1 MIKKVLIVLTL
12 LFCLTGCESNSKD
25 SEDDYTILFYTD
37 SETCVEYIKYASID
51 KGGITPRFNADGSLK
66 LNKECLER
74 DS

>member
-37 SETCVEYIKYASID
+37 SETCVEYIKYTGAY
-51 KGGITPRFNADGSLK
+51 KGGITPRFNANGSLK
-66 LNKECLER
+66 LNKECLEHE
-74 DS
+74 

>member
-1 MIKKVLIVLTL
+1 MNKKLLIVLTL

-37 SETCVEYIKYASID
+37 SETCVEYIKYAGGY

-66 LNKECLER
+66 LNKECLEHE
-74 DS
+74 